1 MSQIIKARVEQ
12 DGSIHLLE
20 SVRLAQAV
28 EVDVALPEGA
38 IIETKSDT
46 AATTTAPGVSTDIKA
61 RRLAWI
67 QANREEYAGLYVA
80 LDDDRLVATGKTLPE
95 AAHKAKHA
103 GVEKPFLVRL
113 TSETEVVFGGW

>member
-28 EVDVALPEGA
+28 DVDVALPEGA

-46 AATTTAPGVSTDIKA
+46 VAPGVSANIRA
-61 RRLAWI
+61 GRLAWMK
-67 QANREEYAGLYVA
+67 ANREEYAGLYVA
-80 LDDDRLVATGKTLPE
+80 LDEDRLIATGKTFPE
-95 AAHKAKHA
+95 AARKAKQA
-103 GVEKPFLVRL
+103 GVAKPFLVRL